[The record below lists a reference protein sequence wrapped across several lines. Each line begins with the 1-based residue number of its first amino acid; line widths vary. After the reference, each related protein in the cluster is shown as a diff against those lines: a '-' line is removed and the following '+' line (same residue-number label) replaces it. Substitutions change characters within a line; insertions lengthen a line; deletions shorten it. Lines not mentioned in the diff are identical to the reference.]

1 MKLDEPA
8 RHREDSC
15 RWIDGTQLL
24 AVVLERFAN
33 GAPVRITRDD
43 VLRAKFGC
51 THPVIFAIEE
61 GGEVVTLTV
70 SRPEN

>member
-24 AVVLERFAN
+24 AVVLERFA
-33 GAPVRITRDD
+33 GGGPVKITRDD
-43 VLRAKFGC
+43 VLRAEYGC
-51 THPVIFAIEE
+51 THPVIFTIEP
-61 GGEVVTLTV
+61 GGETVTLTV
-70 SRPEN
+70 GRPEN